1 VAIPPNGSV
10 ADWDQVDTGSVADL
24 QLRVCCTV
32 IVGHHK
38 LRKVLRAPELCAPPF
53 ANTHDDLHRVVEVFV
68 GFEACVW
75 GHVGPVLVM
84 LDDILRTWKGNG
96 GDVLPI
102 RVANVRHDAGKAT
115 EDVVQ

>member
-1 VAIPPNGSV
+1 MTQITPPTRSDDSKFSWSRSGHFSRPIHTRARASTFLRARYVSRVSIPPNGSV

-53 ANTHDDLHRVVEVFV
+53 ANTHDDLH
-68 GFEACVW
+68 
-75 GHVGPVLVM
+75 
-84 LDDILRTWKGNG
+84 
-96 GDVLPI
+96 
-102 RVANVRHDAGKAT
+102 
-115 EDVVQ
+115 

>member
-1 VAIPPNGSV
+1 MTQIIPPTRSDDSKFSWSRSGHFLTPDTRARASTFLRARYVSRVAIPPNGSV

-53 ANTHDDLHRVVEVFV
+53 VPFANTHDDLH
-68 GFEACVW
+68 
-75 GHVGPVLVM
+75 
-84 LDDILRTWKGNG
+84 
-96 GDVLPI
+96 
-102 RVANVRHDAGKAT
+102 
-115 EDVVQ
+115 

>member
-1 VAIPPNGSV
+1 MTQITPPTRSDDSKFSWSRSGHFLTPDTYRARASTFLRARYVSRVSIPPNGSV

-53 ANTHDDLHRVVEVFV
+53 ANTHDDLH
-68 GFEACVW
+68 
-75 GHVGPVLVM
+75 
-84 LDDILRTWKGNG
+84 
-96 GDVLPI
+96 
-102 RVANVRHDAGKAT
+102 
-115 EDVVQ
+115 

>member
-1 VAIPPNGSV
+1 MTQIIYQRRDLTTASFPGRGPVTFSRPIHVRARASTFLRARYVSRVSIPPNGSV

-53 ANTHDDLHRVVEVFV
+53 ANTHDDLH
-68 GFEACVW
+68 
-75 GHVGPVLVM
+75 
-84 LDDILRTWKGNG
+84 
-96 GDVLPI
+96 
-102 RVANVRHDAGKAT
+102 
-115 EDVVQ
+115 